1 MRAIDRAL
9 AARYLQELRSRA
21 NRGGPKAIEGAPQSQ
36 GQNTRHADGN
46 QVLMPRIDLCEHM
59 SEDGSPSH
67 ITAVFELPGLRKA
80 DLTLEVKDGWL
91 VVEGERRR
99 PAHQLPRAIA
109 LRRSPSATT
118 PPPEPRPTSPRNLA
132 HLLNLDGPIVPVSAP
147 EPGTENESSHIAS
160 VRHNTVQP
168 ISEIRYGRFRRTI
181 KLPRGIEA
189 HDVDASMAD
198 GLLTVSWP
206 SVSLLPDV
214 ATRVSVK

>member
-9 AARYLQELRSRA
+9 AARYLQELRSRV
-21 NRGGPKAIEGAPQSQ
+21 NRGGPKSIESTPQTQ
-36 GQNTRHADGN
+36 GQITRNIDDN
-46 QVLMPRIDLCEHM
+46 QLLMPRIDLCEHTP
-59 SEDGSPSH
+59 EDGSPSH
-67 ITAVFELPGLRKA
+67 VTAVFELPGLRKS

-99 PAHQLPRAIA
+99 PVHQLPRAIT
-109 LRRSPSATT
+109 LRPSPSATT
-118 PPPEPRPTSPRNLA
+118 PPPEPRPTSPRSLA
-132 HLLNLDGPIVPVSAP
+132 HLLNLDEPTVPVP
-147 EPGTENESSHIAS
+147 EPGTENESSHIAN
-160 VRHNTVQP
+160 VHHTTVQS

-206 SVSLLPDV
+206 SVSLLPDI